1 MFRMLWEHHLKVSG
15 CFCYF
20 FPWLTRVCA
29 VPWKAPTP
37 THQLMALCR
46 ASERGSSRSIR
57 QNLSKI
63 QGVRLPKTRKNSH
76 LVTIWVLLTR
86 VEYTISW
93 FKLHLRSKANCCPW
107 SFLAEKL
114 FYWFVGLRW
123 KKWFFQRTFQG
134 PLRNSVSAAC
144 FHLQRRWRRRG
155 GDAANL
161 NGIFNRQSLAS
172 FDKFSN
178 QILKQK
184 IIKTLKKT

>member
-107 SFLAEKL
+107 SFFSRETFLLICRIEMKKVIFSKDISGASKKL
-114 FYWFVGLRW
+114 
-123 KKWFFQRTFQG
+123 
-134 PLRNSVSAAC
+134 C
-144 FHLQRRWRRRG
+144 FSSLFPSSTTLEASWRRRG
-155 GDAANL
+155 KLEWN
-161 NGIFNRQSLAS
+161 FQSPVLGVVW
-172 FDKFSN
+172 
-178 QILKQK
+178 
-184 IIKTLKKT
+184 